1 MNADGYLGCSSY
13 TKFPYEQYYHFK
25 KIGQVVEIGFLTLL
39 RCFYDLISGNSHFK
53 ENDTVILYPV
63 IHRFTDIDNSGTFN
77 SVKMLVTAE
86 LLQFVTLEMTIFIKK
101 YDKFKGLTIMDKKII
116 ELRQELEQ
124 FYKKNME
131 CENFNFNF
139 A

>member
-25 KIGQVVEIGFLTLL
+25 KTGQVVEIGFLTLL

-63 IHRFTDIDNSGTFN
+63 IHRFTDIDNSGTFS

-86 LLQFVTLEMTIFIKK
+86 LLQFVTSEMTIFIKK